1 MAQSAERETGGDEQ
15 VRAWREAGVSRRYE
29 TGRDLLIGMLL
40 PGPGAD
46 YWHTV
51 GDVAMAWQGWKRE
64 KAAGAMVRAWDN
76 GRVRRSDWPLPALT
90 APAYQY
96 RVTAVGL
103 RWLAVVL
110 VRKPLVDPKRQKA
123 VLKALKEL
131 QPRVMAW
138 DGVRVAPAVPVAQT
152 RAQRR
157 APVAF
162 PVVRRRVD
170 AQGGA

>member
-1 MAQSAERETGGDEQ
+1 MARSAKRETSEEKR

-40 PGPGAD
+40 AGPGGD

-51 GDVAMAWQGWKRE
+51 GDVARAWSWKRE

-103 RWLAVVL
+103 RWLVTAL
-110 VRKPLVDPKRQKA
+110 WQKPLADPKRQKN
-123 VLKALKEL
+123 VLGAIRQL

-138 DGVRVAPAVPVAQT
+138 EGVRVARPVPVAPS

-162 PVVRRRVD
+162 PVLKRREVE
-170 AQGGA
+170 GGS